1 MLLLALL
8 LALAS
13 PASAGTLVWRGDCS
27 YRYYCSHEVT
37 YTAAPGERN
46 DVTVTRPG
54 GAVLVHDAGAPV
66 SGCQAI
72 DAHTAQCSP
81 PPSEPILVRVLLGDG
96 DDVARSTGANVD
108 G

>member
-1 MLLLALL
+1 MLL

-46 DVTVTRPG
+46 DVTVTRPE

-66 SGCQAI
+66 TGCEPI
-72 DAHTAQCSP
+72 DPYTARCSP
-81 PPSEPILVRVLLGDG
+81 PVAEPVLVTVLLGDG
-96 DDVARSTGANVD
+96 DDVAHSTGADVE
-108 G
+108 GGAG